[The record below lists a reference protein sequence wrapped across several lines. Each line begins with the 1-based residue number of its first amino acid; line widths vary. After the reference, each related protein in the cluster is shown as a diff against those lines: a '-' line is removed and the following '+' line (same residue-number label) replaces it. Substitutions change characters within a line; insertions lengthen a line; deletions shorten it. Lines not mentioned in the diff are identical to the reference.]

1 MRTSIVFFCILLGSL
16 SSAALSQSLWLEGGL
31 GYDENKGTNTY
42 DFSPK
47 GGVRGTY
54 PLLDAPLS
62 RSGLYAAAA
71 WRDGVLVDAGGWFT
85 FLPEESALYGFEA
98 HLGTGLTYVEGS
110 FGVAL
115 SAGLSYD
122 ITQGLALSFI
132 YTHRPLLLPEL
143 KQAFDLSA
151 GVKIDLDEEI
161 FGPR

>member
-1 MRTSIVFFCILLGSL
+1 MRTLIFSLIFLGSV
-16 SSAALSQSLWLEGGL
+16 AFGQSVWLEGGL
-31 GYDENKGTNTY
+31 GYDENKETNTY
-42 DFSPK
+42 DLSFK
-47 GGVRGTY
+47 GGLRGTY
-54 PLLDAPLS
+54 PLTDAPLS

-71 WRDGVLVDAGGWFT
+71 WRDGILLDAGGWFT
-85 FLPEESALYGFEA
+85 FLPEASELYGFEA
-98 HLGTGLTYVEGS
+98 HLGAGLTYAVDS

-115 SAGLSYD
+115 STGLSYD
-122 ITQGLALSFI
+122 LTQGLALSFV